1 MNPRLPALLAAAA
14 LAAATW
20 TSHAQITDVAIT
32 PTGGPKRL
40 SLRGAHGM
48 EHILQSTTTPG
59 TPGSWTDLLTF
70 TVTNTADHG
79 WFDSAS
85 QIVPRRFYRL
95 VRPGAPRAPFYAP
108 DLNLVDHLDRSQP
121 LLYPSHKRAVVLI
134 LIGTTCT
141 NSAASVPSIKAL
153 RDRFGPQGVVFHLVG
168 ADNTPSRTNL
178 FHWAT
183 NHTVDLPVL
192 HDPGLLAARALGA
205 VATTECFAFSTT
217 NWTQFYRGALDD
229 RLDFN
234 QPPTGFTQSYL
245 SNALA
250 QFIAGQTVTP
260 SRTPA
265 QGCAVEPPAFAN
277 ISYATNIAPI
287 LQSKCVRCH
296 TPGNIGTFAMTNYSV
311 VSNLAASIRYEVLS
325 RRMPPWHADPQ
336 YGSFTN
342 DTSLTADQLNTLVQW
357 LNGGAPR
364 GSGPDPL
371 ADNPPAPVPD
381 WPLGTPDAI
390 VRIPLQSIPA
400 TGPIAYRYFDV
411 PTPFTTNVWL
421 RAAVVRPI
429 NRRVV
434 HHVLV
439 YFGTN
444 STLMGLDG
452 FFAGYVPGAE
462 QVPYPEGTGKLV
474 PSGTLFR
481 FQMHYTATG
490 ETESDQT
497 ELGLYLSPAPP
508 AAELQTKSA
517 FDALSFLG
525 GFFYSIPPGAAD
537 HPAITAQLTPSTT
550 KDVLLYELSPHMH
563 FRGSRFK
570 YEAVYPDNS
579 REVLLNVPR
588 YDFEWQTLYR
598 LTTPKRLPAGTRIV
612 CTGAFDNSPQNRR
625 NPNPAVTVTFGEQT
639 NDEMFI
645 GYVNYSILP

>member
-1 MNPRLPALLAAAA
+1 MSLHRSSILLA
-14 LAAATW
+14 LGFVVGATVAR
-20 TSHAQITDVAIT
+20 AQVTDLGINT
-32 PTGGPKRL
+32 TTGPKRL
-40 SLRGAHGM
+40 SLRGVHGQ

-59 TPGSWTDLLTF
+59 TPGSWVDLLTL
-70 TVTNTADHG
+70 TVTNAADHG

-85 QIVPRRFYRL
+85 QAIPRRFYRL
-95 VRPGAPRAPFYAP
+95 VRPGTPRPPFYAP
-108 DLNLVDHLDRSQP
+108 DLNLVDHLDRVQS

-134 LIGTTCT
+134 FIGTTCT
-141 NSAASVPSIKAL
+141 NSAASVPAIKAL
-153 RDRFGPQGVVFHLVG
+153 RDQFSPQGVVFRLVG
-168 ADNTPSRTNL
+168 ADNDPTRTNI

-183 NHTVDLPVL
+183 NNSVDLPVL
-192 HDPGLLAARALGA
+192 HDPGLAAARALGSTT
-205 VATTECFAFSTT
+205 TTECVAFNTT

-234 QPPTGFTQSYL
+234 QPPTAFTQSYL

-265 QGCAVEPPAFAN
+265 QGCVIAAPVVAN
-277 ISYATNIAPI
+277 ISYATSIVPI

-296 TPGNIGTFAMTNYSV
+296 TPGNIGTFAMTNYLV
-311 VSNLAASIRYEVLS
+311 VSNLAASIRQEVLS
-325 RRMPPWHADPQ
+325 RRMPPWHADAQ
-336 YGSFTN
+336 YGNFTN
-342 DTSLTADQLNTLVQW
+342 DSSLTADQLNTLVQW
-357 LNGGAPR
+357 VDAGAPR
-364 GSGPDPL
+364 GTGSDPL
-371 ADNPPAPVPD
+371 ADNPPLPGPD
-381 WPLGTPDAI
+381 WPLGQPDVI
-390 VRIPLQSIPA
+390 VRIPLQSLPI
-400 TGPIAYRYFDV
+400 TGPIDYRYFDV
-411 PTPFTTNVWL
+411 PSGFTSNVWL

-452 FFAGYVPGAE
+452 FFAGYVPGVD
-462 QVPYPEGTGKLV
+462 QVAYPEGTGKFIPL
-474 PSGTLFR
+474 GTVFK
-481 FQMHYTATG
+481 FQIHYTATG
-490 ETESDQT
+490 QAETDQT

-517 FDALSFLG
+517 FDLFSFFG
-525 GFFYSIPPGAAD
+525 GLFYSIPPGAAD
-537 HPAITAQLTPSTT
+537 HPAVTAQMTPSTT
-550 KDVLLYELSPHMH
+550 KDVLLYEMSPHMH

-598 LTTPKRLPAGTRIV
+598 LATPKRLPAGTRIV
-612 CTGAFDNSPQNRR
+612 CTGAFDNSAQNRR
-625 NPNPAVTVTFGEQT
+625 NPNPGATVVFGEQT
-639 NDEMFI
+639 DDEMFI
-645 GYVNYSILP
+645 GYVNFSILP